1 MRKGYF
7 PTFSSSARKGESGS
21 NFVAQIVNDRFGW
34 IFKRNHQEHDFGIDG
49 QLEVVTSSANLTGQ
63 LVAVQIKYGSS
74 YFAKKNRLGYVYR
87 GENRHLNYLSNY
99 PIPVLLIICNP
110 DTHECFWVKFDPTQ
124 TTGTTRGWTIT
135 IPFENKFRESKSQIL
150 ALLPEAQNYQQALE
164 RFWALNKLLK
174 ESDYK
179 LFVFDSEDIDTNST
193 SRVRGFFD
201 RLRASRELAYA
212 CKGTVEFS
220 FSGYDSDPRELFEI
234 QEVCAYVRLLSNALP
249 ELLFFVRTTPS
260 AHTLRLFA
268 LCIGGGHIV
277 GQRATG
283 GTKHRVEFDTKLVA
297 AFLMEKWPGL
307 NEMTGWLGMSIDD
320 NKVMTYDVLHCL
332 GVDPP
337 KE

>member
-1 MRKGYF
+1 
-7 PTFSSSARKGESGS
+7 
-21 NFVAQIVNDRFGW
+21 
-34 IFKRNHQEHDFGIDG
+34 
-49 QLEVVTSSANLTGQ
+49 
-63 LVAVQIKYGSS
+63 
-74 YFAKKNRLGYVYR
+74 
-87 GENRHLNYLSNY
+87 
-99 PIPVLLIICNP
+99 
-110 DTHECFWVKFDPTQ
+110 
-124 TTGTTRGWTIT
+124 
-135 IPFENKFRESKSQIL
+135 
-150 ALLPEAQNYQQALE
+150 
-164 RFWALNKLLK
+164 
-174 ESDYK
+174 
-179 LFVFDSEDIDTNST
+179 
-193 SRVRGFFD
+193 
-201 RLRASRELAYA
+201 LAYA

-277 GQRATG
+277 GQRASG
-283 GTKHRVEFDTKLVA
+283 GTKHRAEFDTKLVA